1 MDIGALIL
9 LTLTISILLFL
20 VQRTETRRRLVVA
33 LIMAGVG
40 LLIQRYANYRAL
52 HTEALLAF
60 VLAMVI
66 NLLYWVIF
74 GRYNPPGSSDDIQ
87 VLGMDD

>member
-1 MDIGALIL
+1 MNLGALVL
-9 LTLTISILLFL
+9 LALTISLMLLL
-20 VQRTETRRRLVVA
+20 IQRTETRRRLVVA

-40 LLIQRYANYRAL
+40 LLVQRYANYRAL
-52 HTEALLAF
+52 HTEALIALILALVMNF
-60 VLAMVI
+60 
-66 NLLYWVIF
+66 LYWVVF

>member
-9 LTLTISILLFL
+9 LTLTISFLFL
-20 VQRTETRRRLVVA
+20 IVQRTETRRRLVVA
-33 LIMAGVG
+33 IIMAVIG

-52 HTEALLAF
+52 HTEAFVGFILA
-60 VLAMVI
+60 VII
-66 NLLYWVIF
+66 NLGYWVMF

>member
-9 LTLTISILLFL
+9 LTLTISILIFII
-20 VQRTETRRRLVVA
+20 QRTETRRRLVVA
-33 LIMAGVG
+33 LIMAGIG
-40 LLIQRYANYRAL
+40 LLVRSYANYRGL
-52 HTEALLAF
+52 HTEALLALI
-60 VLAMVI
+60 LAVI
-66 NLLYWVIF
+66 INILYWAIF

>member
-9 LTLTISILLFL
+9 LTLTIGLILFL
-20 VQRTETRRRLVVA
+20 IQRTETRRRLVVA
-33 LIMAGVG
+33 VFMAGVG
-40 LLIQRYANYRAL
+40 LLVQRYANYREL
-52 HTEALLAF
+52 HTEALIALILALVF
-60 VLAMVI
+60 

-74 GRYNPPGSSDDIQ
+74 GRYNPPGSSEDIQ

>member
-1 MDIGALIL
+1 MNIGALIL
-9 LTLTISILLFL
+9 LTLTIGLVLFL
-20 VQRTETRRRLVVA
+20 VQRTESRRRLVVA

-52 HTEALLAF
+52 HTEALIAFILA
-60 VLAMVI
+60 LVI

>member
-1 MDIGALIL
+1 MNIGALIL

-33 LIMAGVG
+33 LILAGVG
-40 LLIQRYANYRAL
+40 LLIQRYANYRAF
-52 HTEALLAF
+52 HTEALIAF
-60 VLAMVI
+60 VLALVI

-74 GRYNPPGSSDDIQ
+74 GRYNPPASSDDIQ